1 MLLQGFEPYTLWGG
15 AGGLSGIFKEV
26 CGQEEISG
34 IFKEVCYQALLD
46 SASKWW
52 QAALLC

>member
-34 IFKEVCYQALLD
+34 IFKEVCYQAPLD
-46 SASKWW
+46 SACKW
-52 QAALLC
+52 